1 MENISTEIIS
11 QEIIL
16 PFPVVNILFNHS
28 DELQE
33 SFDNIET
40 RSKPC
45 TDDFIESLE
54 EATIIQSD
62 IDEKLSCAICQET
75 FKLNET
81 VIELPCKTG
90 PHYFH
95 INSSE
100 CGGIIP
106 WLKRNNTCPVCRTE
120 FPHKTEIVEQNVSNS
135 PQSRHISIN
144 DLQNRIQNRIQNFI
158 EQQFENDIQI
168 AIQQSFQ

>member
-40 RSKPC
+40 RCKPC

-62 IDEKLSCAICQET
+62 IDELLG
-75 FKLNET
+75 LN
-81 VIELPCKTG
+81 
-90 PHYFH
+90 F
-95 INSSE
+95 
-100 CGGIIP
+100 
-106 WLKRNNTCPVCRTE
+106 
-120 FPHKTEIVEQNVSNS
+120 
-135 PQSRHISIN
+135 
-144 DLQNRIQNRIQNFI
+144 
-158 EQQFENDIQI
+158 
-168 AIQQSFQ
+168 